1 MIKMKGNNNNKQK
14 GKNQRQMRES
24 DSKSCKKQG
33 KGKSTRGRGNYND
46 RKYRD
51 DSLDPKEVVSTQNDA
66 AWYAQN
72 PQLMRDYASFPFG
85 TPLGSGITAFDTPY
99 RSENVPG
106 VMAIHFGPALP
117 VGNDQVSAVN
127 TAMRNIYTFVRHV
140 NSGHTNY
147 DAPDLMMYLL
157 AMDSM
162 YMYIEYLKRLVGIA
176 LAYTPTN
183 RYYPR
188 ALFMANG
195 VDPDDIMA
203 NLPALRGAVNQFAVK
218 VGSLCV
224 PNSMSYMARHAWM
237 VSTYFIDSATDKSQT
252 YMFVPRYFYKA
263 VPNTANPTT
272 LQMQTLLNDSVV
284 YSPAS
289 ATLMKVSSLIAFGNS
304 LLTPIITSE
313 DFNVMSGDILKAFG
327 DSGVVKIMGVPDG
340 YLVMPTYSQEVLSQI
355 ENATIPLFG
364 ALNNATVTQG
374 TGVGEG
380 FLSYSPSV
388 FVATGM
394 GYGGATSVPS
404 SGATQLALYQQ
415 SAYSFDSK
423 VINMHHGGVT
433 PEEIMVATRLAT
445 VFGAPSDTAITNN
458 IQYNGVKYGW
468 MGLPVKSC
476 GSEIATSA
484 VIYCLNSAGTLNAY
498 PIGYYMPMSLNTEN
512 SAAGGS
518 MLSMFTNGITKVSTF
533 DWAPQIAPTIV
544 FGHNNAGN
552 ITSSTIQSADI
563 LGLICDIDNFTIL
576 SKANLAQ
583 LNDVALLSEFSV
595 PQMGAFSKRI

>member
-1 MIKMKGNNNNKQK
+1 MSNPKKNRKPNSTPARDGRDSQCK
-14 GKNQRQMRES
+14 GKKMRKTT
-24 DSKSCKKQG
+24 DKHDRRDRKDQ
-33 KGKSTRGRGNYND
+33 RGRD
-46 RKYRD
+46 T
-51 DSLDPKEVVSTQNDA
+51 SLDPREVMSTENDA

-85 TPLGSGITAFDTPY
+85 TPLGSGITQFDTPY

-106 VMAIHFGPALP
+106 IMAIHYAPSLP

-162 YMYIEYLKRLVGIA
+162 YMYIEYLKRLVGFA

-188 ALFMANG
+188 AFFYANG

-218 VGSLCV
+218 VGSMCV

-237 VSTYFIDSATDKSQT
+237 TSTYFIDSATDKAQS
-252 YMFVPRYFYKA
+252 YVYVPRYFYKA
-263 VPNTANPTT
+263 TVNTSSPTSLSIYDLLGSARIYSPTT
-272 LQMQTLLNDSVV
+272 
-284 YSPAS
+284 
-289 ATLMKVSSLIAFGNS
+289 ATMLKVSDLINVGNN

-313 DFNVMSGDILKAFG
+313 DFNIMSGDVLKAFG
-327 DSGVVKIMGVPDG
+327 DSGVVKIMGIPDG
-340 YLVMPTYSQEVLSQI
+340 YLVMPVYSQEVLSQI
-355 ENATIPLFG
+355 ENATIPYMGVLQ
-364 ALNNATVTQG
+364 NATVTQG
-374 TGVGEG
+374 AGVNEG
-380 FLSYSPSV
+380 YLTYAPTV
-388 FVATGM
+388 AAATGM
-394 GYGGATSVPS
+394 GYSVSGSLPNA
-404 SGATQLALYQQ
+404 GATQKTLYQQ
-415 SAYSFDSK
+415 SAYAFNDK
-423 VINMHHGGVT
+423 LINMHHGGVT

-445 VFGAPSDTAITNN
+445 TYGEPADVIPQSQNT
-458 IQYNGVKYGW
+458 YNGVKYAA
-468 MGLPVKSC
+468 MSMPVLSC

-484 VIYCLNSAGTLNAY
+484 VIYCLNSSGVLNAY
-498 PIGYYMPMSLNTEN
+498 PIGYYMPMAVNTDDN
-512 SAAGGS
+512 LAGGAMIS
-518 MLSMFTNGITKVSTF
+518 AFTSGLVKATAF
-533 DWAPQIAPTIV
+533 DWAPQIAPTLT

-552 ITSSTIQSADI
+552 ISTSVIASADI
-563 LGLICDIDNFTIL
+563 YGLVCDVDNFTLL